1 MVPNRATHCKWSD
14 VIFSV
19 SQQPSAIEIEVKAA
33 RDRFDDIVTVL
44 ESRGVNL
51 EATLTQSEQYQ
62 VTYNNVV
69 AWLDCV
75 EECQANW
82 KSIGSDLNTVRKQYA
97 EFQVRL
103 TEQKKMKYSI
113 KNFFSKCD
121 QIRSFVRF

>member
-1 MVPNRATHCKWSD
+1 M
-14 VIFSV
+14 

-69 AWLDCV
+69 SWLDCV
-75 EECQANW
+75 EERQANW

-103 TEQKKMKYSI
+103 TTQKMKFSI
-113 KNFFSKCD
+113 KDFFS
-121 QIRSFVRF
+121 